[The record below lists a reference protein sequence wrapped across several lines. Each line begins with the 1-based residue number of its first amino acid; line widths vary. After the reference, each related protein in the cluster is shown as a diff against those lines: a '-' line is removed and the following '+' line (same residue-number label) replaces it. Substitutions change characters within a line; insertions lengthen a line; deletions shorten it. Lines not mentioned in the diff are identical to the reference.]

1 MTRVRRRGGAVVL
14 LVAVAALCAALALSL
29 APRPAHGDS
38 VRDGDRAL
46 GAGRLEE
53 AMRSY
58 ERAASAGAAAGQ
70 AGVGRV
76 WLRRGRFERALE
88 AFRRAQAM
96 DPRLAAAHCGQGE
109 VLRRQGKCEEA
120 IPFFERATEL
130 DRRFPEAQLGLGNC
144 LVAVG
149 QYERGIATLNQGLR
163 WGKQWMPRFLAARG
177 AAWAAQDSLRAAGID
192 FTLAR
197 EEAPGDP
204 AIRKAVGEFYM
215 SRGTWSLAVP
225 ELRVAVALDSTDA
238 EARGSLAQALFYD
251 ERYDEALVEYRQLR
265 ARAPDY
271 APGLLG
277 LGDLLY
283 RAGVAD
289 PRRYAEARGP
299 LQDYVRLEP
308 SDPKGWSLLGRTLY
322 RLGAR
327 DSALEVMHRAEEL
340 GDASSDLHSTLAH
353 AYTERRE
360 WDKAL
365 ASFARGRPGPHELP
379 LLAQV
384 YEVTGHPAQADSV
397 YRLIIDADSASAT
410 AAFAFNQRAKLRFRE
425 RDFAAAD
432 SLFGRALALDPGNGE
447 AWFYRGLTLKEQ
459 GREPEALEALRRAA
473 AIDTT
478 SADRF
483 FWLGALADG
492 QRHAAE
498 AERAFRR
505 SLAIDS
511 TGALAATCY
520 RQLGYGHLLRKQW
533 KAAIPLL
540 ERAVALTPQDAQ
552 AWLWLAQGSQNS
564 GDRGRATDC
573 YRRVLVLEPG
583 NAEATRG
590 LRTLAGSARPAP

>member
-1 MTRVRRRGGAVVL
+1 VR
-14 LVAVAALCAALALSL
+14 LVALAALWAALALG
-29 APRPAHGDS
+29 PRPAHGDS

-46 GAGRLEE
+46 RAGRLEE
-53 AMRSY
+53 ALRSY
-58 ERAASAGAAAGQ
+58 ERAAAAGVAAGQ
-70 AGVGRV
+70 AGAGRV
-76 WLRRGRFERALE
+76 WLRRGRLENALE
-88 AFRRAQAM
+88 AFRRAEAM
-96 DPRLAAAHCGQGE
+96 DPNLAVAHYGRGE
-109 VLRRQGKCEEA
+109 VLRRQGKCAEA
-120 IPFFERATEL
+120 IPFFARATEL

-144 LVAVG
+144 LVALG
-149 QYERGIATLNQGLR
+149 QYDRGIAVLDRGLR
-163 WGKQWMPRFLAARG
+163 GGRQWRPRFLAARG

-192 FTLAR
+192 FTRAR
-197 EEAPGDP
+197 EEAPRDP

-215 SRGTWSLAVP
+215 GRGTWALAVP

-238 EARGSLAQALFYD
+238 EARYLLARALFYE

-277 LGDLLY
+277 LGDLLH
-283 RAGVAD
+283 RAGAAD

-308 SDPKGWSLLGRTLY
+308 ADPRGWSLLGRTLY

-327 DSALEVMHRAEEL
+327 DSALEVMRRAGEL
-340 GDASSDLHSTLAH
+340 GDTSDDLYSTLARAH
-353 AYTERRE
+353 AERRE
-360 WDKAL
+360 WDQAL
-365 ASFARGRPGPHELP
+365 ASFERGRPRPREYP

-384 YEVTGHPAQADSV
+384 YEVTGQPARADSV
-397 YRLIIDADSASAT
+397 YGLILGADTTSAT
-410 AAFAFNQRAKLRFRE
+410 AAFAFGQRAEFRFRE
-425 RDFAAAD
+425 KDFAAAD

-447 AWFYRGLTLKEQ
+447 AWFYRGLTRKEQ

-478 SADRF
+478 NADRF

-492 QRHAAE
+492 QGHAAE
-498 AERAFRR
+498 ARQAFRR

-520 RQLGYGHLLRKQW
+520 RQLGYGHLLKKQW

-540 ERAVALTPQDAQ
+540 ERAVALAPQDAQ
-552 AWLWLAQGSQNS
+552 AWLWLAQGSQNA
-564 GDRGRATDC
+564 GDRKRAAEC
-573 YRRVLVLEPG
+573 YRRVIALEAG
-583 NAEATRG
+583 NPEARKG
-590 LRTLAGSARPAP
+590 LKTLGAGGGE